1 MILILV
7 FAHKRVGVFS
17 SGKVLSGT
25 YPCSCVEYWDPHH
38 RLDTPAVCGCQKT
51 VSPCCVEGERDHK
64 KHQAE
69 MLLVTAREGDTKVLQ
84 GMKTI
89 RKGG

>member
-1 MILILV
+1 M
-7 FAHKRVGVFS
+7 
-17 SGKVLSGT
+17 
-25 YPCSCVEYWDPHH
+25 EYWDPHH
-38 RLDTPAVCGCQKT
+38 RLDTPAVCGCKKYR
-51 VSPCCVEGERDHK
+51 VAAEYRVKRNHK

-84 GMKTI
+84 VMETI